1 MAGETTK
8 TTLTELVYAEFIN
21 PMIMS
26 YAIDYTVAAP
36 FVNWLDL
43 RGKATAVG
51 SFPRWIL
58 DTVKKTAAL
67 VGETTDLTA
76 TALETT
82 DVQITATEV
91 GLRRDITDAALQETI
106 IGSQLFEFLVRD
118 SGALAAVGLDD
129 DIVALFPSF
138 SNSVGQG
145 TTDLDLSVMVN
156 AQAQL
161 RKQKMRGSGVY
172 ILDDQQS
179 HDYQSSAAAT
189 SGTVIGG
196 LMSLNQTAI
205 DSGYLGT
212 FFTYPVWQT
221 GLCDT
226 SNTGASV
233 NGAFFIRGDTNPTSA
248 AIGGVLVRDV
258 TTELERNA
266 SARLTEFVMS
276 GKWGVGE
283 VSDDSGVRIKTDA

>member
-8 TTLTELVYAEFIN
+8 TTLTELVNAEFIN
-21 PMIMS
+21 PAIQQ

-58 DTVKKTAAL
+58 DTMKEAAATI
-67 VGETTDLTA
+67 GETTDLTA

-82 DVQITATEV
+82 DVQITGTEI
-91 GLRRDITDAALQETI
+91 GIRRDVTDAALQETI
-106 IGSQLFEFLVRD
+106 IGSQLFTFLVQD
-118 SGALAAVGLDD
+118 AGALAAVSLDD
-129 DIVALFPSF
+129 DIVALFTSF

-145 TTDLDLSVMVN
+145 TTDLDLSVMVA

-172 ILDDQQS
+172 ILDDQQA
-179 HDYQSSAAAT
+179 HDYQTAVAAT
-189 SGTVIGG
+189 TGTVVGG
-196 LMSLNQTAI
+196 LMSIQQASI

-233 NGAFFIRGDTNPTSA
+233 NGGFFIRGDTNPASA
-248 AIGGVLVRDV
+248 AIGGVMVRDV
-258 TTELERNA
+258 TTEFQRDA
-266 SARLTEFVMS
+266 SARKTEFVAS
-276 GKWGVGE
+276 AKWGVGE
-283 VSDDSGVRIKTDA
+283 TIDDAGVRIKTDA